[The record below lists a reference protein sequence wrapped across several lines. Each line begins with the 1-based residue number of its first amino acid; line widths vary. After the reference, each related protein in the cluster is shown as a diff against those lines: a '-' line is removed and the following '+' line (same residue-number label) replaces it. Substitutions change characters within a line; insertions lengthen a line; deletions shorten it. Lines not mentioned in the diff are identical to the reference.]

1 MASSLTLTAVKP
13 SFTARLLGFW
23 KSLQKNRIA
32 LIGLGMLVVIILVA
46 IFAPVIAPYD
56 NTTSAGF
63 QVGDTYNPPSAQH
76 WLGTDDAGKDVFT
89 NFIFGA
95 RVSLIVGF
103 FAAFI
108 SVFIG
113 GVIGIVAGFYGGR
126 VENILMRFTDIMLVI
141 PDLPL
146 MVVIVALT
154 KPSVLNIIFVIGLL
168 DWTTTSRIVRS
179 QTLAV
184 KSRKFV
190 LRARAIGAGNG
201 HIIRHHI
208 LPLVMPILVVNAV
221 LVVSLAI
228 LNESTLSFLGLG
240 DPTALSW
247 GQMLNY
253 AFGRGAMSVGAW
265 WALFA
270 PGFGIVWVVLGL
282 TLLGHGLEQ
291 VLNPRLETHHL
302 MKARPVIK
310 HEGRGQTL
318 HNGTLP
324 HAQDDARQGVPDEAP
339 ILLEVDKVS
348 ISYINEGKPPARA
361 VENVSFTLREG
372 ELMGLVGE
380 SGCGKT
386 TLMLG
391 LLRLLPAAG
400 QIVDGEVWF
409 CNKELTAL
417 TEQEMEEVRWKGI
430 SIVFQGAMNALNP
443 VRTVGDQIAEAIVKH
458 NPEIKGQALNARVDE
473 LLDLVG
479 ITAKHRDHYP
489 HQYSGG
495 MRQRAMIAM
504 ALACNPQVVIADE
517 PTTALDVMIQAQVLE
532 LLDSLRKRL
541 GLSIIF
547 VTHDLGVV
555 AEMCDSVLVMY
566 GGVTAEYANVDTVY
580 NLARHPYTQEL
591 LKAFPDLTHP
601 EKRLVSIP
609 GYPPRL
615 DDLPAGC
622 RFAPRCPLAFE
633 RCHVEAPAILEVE
646 EKHYVS
652 CHLVTPSSP
661 ALPPRGAIP
670 SPLGRGLG

>member
-1 MASSLTLTAVKP
+1 MALQTTELKP
-13 SFTARLLGFW
+13 SVPSTPLLDFW
-23 KSLQKNRIA
+23 KIFRQNRMA
-32 LIGLGMLVVIILVA
+32 LVGLGMLIVIVLVA
-46 IFAPVIAPYD
+46 VFAPLIATYD
-56 NTTSAGF
+56 PAVSADVTSAD
-63 QVGDTYNPPSAQH
+63 VYNPPSQQP
-76 WLGTDDAGKDVFT
+76 WFGTDDAGKDVFSS
-89 NFIFGA
+89 FIYGA

-108 SVFIG
+108 SVIIG
-113 GVIGIVAGFYGGR
+113 GVIGIAAGFYGGR
-126 VENILMRFTDIMLVI
+126 TENLLMRFTDIMLVI

-154 KPSVLNIIFVIGLL
+154 KPNLLNIIFVIGLL
-168 DWTTTSRIVRS
+168 GWTTTARIVRS

-190 LRARAIGAGNG
+190 LRARAIGAGNA

-208 LPLVMPILVVNAV
+208 LPLVMPLLVVNAI
-221 LVVSLAI
+221 LVISLAI
-228 LNESTLSFLGLG
+228 LNESTLSFIGLG
-240 DPTALSW
+240 DPTAISW
-247 GQMLNY
+247 GQMLNF

-265 WALFA
+265 WALVT
-270 PGFGIVWVVLGL
+270 PGFGIVWVVLAL
-282 TLLGHGLEQ
+282 TLFGHGLEQ

-302 MKARPVIK
+302 MRARDVIK
-310 HEGRGQTL
+310 HEAAGKPL
-318 HNGTLP
+318 HGGT
-324 HAQDDARQGVPDEAP
+324 RQRVPDEAP
-339 ILLEVDKVS
+339 ILIEVNDLS

-361 VENVSFTLREG
+361 VENVSFTLRQG
-372 ELMGLVGE
+372 ELLGLVGE

-386 TLMLG
+386 TLVLG
-391 LLRLLPAAG
+391 LLKLLPAAG
-400 QIVDGEVWF
+400 QIVNGEVWF
-409 CNKELTAL
+409 GGRELTAL
-417 TEQEMEEVRWKGI
+417 TEQEMESVRWKGI

-443 VRTVGDQIAEAIVKH
+443 VRTVGEQIEEAIVKH
-458 NPEIKGQALNARVDE
+458 DPGMKEAALDARVDE

-566 GGVTAEYANVDTVY
+566 GGVTAEYSDVDTVY
-580 NLARHPYTQEL
+580 NLAQHPYTQEL

-601 EKRLVSIP
+601 EKRLASIP

-622 RFAPRCPLAFE
+622 RFAPRCPAVFD
-633 RCHVEAPAILEVE
+633 RCHTEAPAIHQLG
-646 EKHYVS
+646 EKHFAS
-652 CHLVTPSSP
+652 CHLVEKPSSP
-661 ALPPRGAIP
+661 TLPPQGEGSL
-670 SPLGRGLG
+670 SPLPAGEG